1 MRKSTL
7 SGIIG
12 FLLAGALTAGVC
24 CAGYAS
30 RNADGKWFKNSN
42 ISTWHWS
49 DKSTV
54 DNEGNGDNQDNEF
67 TDGDLIH
74 VTEDNGIK
82 LRSVRIAPEDYDEY
96 GIDTQ
101 AETAYNI
108 TASVNADAV
117 DKSVIGSIA
126 WKNSSSEWATGKN
139 ISDYVG
145 LRQLTKYGLE
155 FTLTYK
161 QPFGEPI
168 IFKVASA
175 VDSSINAT
183 LQVDCL
189 KKIKWFKAVVNPSL
203 SETAAG
209 RYYIGDTVNTI
220 AVEPTYGV
228 GTIEGVIS
236 GYKAELT
243 TNSYFTKN
251 LKAALDA
258 GNGTTAYSPVDVIEV
273 TGKDFKIPYV
283 YLGSNWGNG
292 LVHGSGNDNGAT
304 IVAHNFIAKYGCGD
318 ACGTMAATAGV
329 TSTKFYITYSYGNDY
344 SVELT
349 YTDDKS
355 HGFRNDNI
363 SVISSITEIN
373 LDKNGIVM
381 LPIS

>member
-1 MRKSTL
+1 M
-7 SGIIG
+7 
-12 FLLAGALTAGVC
+12 
-24 CAGYAS
+24 
-30 RNADGKWFKNSN
+30 
-42 ISTWHWS
+42 
-49 DKSTV
+49 
-54 DNEGNGDNQDNEF
+54 
-67 TDGDLIH
+67 
-74 VTEDNGIK
+74 
-82 LRSVRIAPEDYDEY
+82 
-96 GIDTQ
+96 
-101 AETAYNI
+101 
-108 TASVNADAV
+108 
-117 DKSVIGSIA
+117 
-126 WKNSSSEWATGKN
+126 
-139 ISDYVG
+139 
-145 LRQLTKYGLE
+145 
-155 FTLTYK
+155 
-161 QPFGEPI
+161 
-168 IFKVASA
+168 
-175 VDSSINAT
+175 
-183 LQVDCL
+183 
-189 KKIKWFKAVVNPSL
+189 

-243 TNSYFTKN
+243 ENSYFTKN

-258 GNGTTAYSPVDVIEV
+258 GNGTTAYSPADVIEV

>member
-108 TASVNADAV
+108 TASVNADAI

-126 WKNSSSEWATGKN
+126 WKNS
-139 ISDYVG
+139 
-145 LRQLTKYGLE
+145 
-155 FTLTYK
+155 
-161 QPFGEPI
+161 
-168 IFKVASA
+168 
-175 VDSSINAT
+175 
-183 LQVDCL
+183 
-189 KKIKWFKAVVNPSL
+189 
-203 SETAAG
+203 
-209 RYYIGDTVNTI
+209 
-220 AVEPTYGV
+220 
-228 GTIEGVIS
+228 
-236 GYKAELT
+236 
-243 TNSYFTKN
+243 
-251 LKAALDA
+251 
-258 GNGTTAYSPVDVIEV
+258 
-273 TGKDFKIPYV
+273 
-283 YLGSNWGNG
+283 
-292 LVHGSGNDNGAT
+292 
-304 IVAHNFIAKYGCGD
+304 
-318 ACGTMAATAGV
+318 
-329 TSTKFYITYSYGNDY
+329 
-344 SVELT
+344 
-349 YTDDKS
+349 
-355 HGFRNDNI
+355 
-363 SVISSITEIN
+363 
-373 LDKNGIVM
+373 
-381 LPIS
+381 